1 MIRTL
6 YNGIDFRIKG
16 LLGRMNRF
24 FYKEP
29 RILSSV
35 KSLDTLIDGK
45 KSIAR
50 FGDGEFKLMR
60 GGNLG
65 FQKYVNEVEEG
76 RNITDSIID
85 QEYKNSIILEIE
97 WDIKW
102 NQIF

>member
-1 MIRTL
+1 MNRTL

-97 WDIKW
+97 
-102 NQIF
+102 

>member
-85 QEYKNSIILEIE
+85 QEYKNSIIL
-97 WDIKW
+97 DRKSVV
-102 NQIF
+102 

>member
-6 YNGIDFRIKG
+6 YNGIDLRLKG

-35 KSLDTLIDGK
+35 KSLDTLIDGQ

-50 FGDGEFKLMR
+50 VGDGEFKLMR

-97 WDIKW
+97 
-102 NQIF
+102 

>member
-60 GGNLG
+60 GGKLG

-97 WDIKW
+97 
-102 NQIF
+102 

>member
-60 GGNLG
+60 GENLG

-97 WDIKW
+97 
-102 NQIF
+102 

>member
-16 LLGRMNRF
+16 LLGRMNRI

-97 WDIKW
+97 
-102 NQIF
+102 

>member
-16 LLGRMNRF
+16 LLGIMNRF

-35 KSLDTLIDGK
+35 KCLDTLIDGK

-97 WDIKW
+97 
-102 NQIF
+102 

>member
-35 KSLDTLIDGK
+35 KSLDTFIDGK
-45 KSIAR
+45 KSIA
-50 FGDGEFKLMR
+50 GYGGGEFKLMR

-97 WDIKW
+97 
-102 NQIF
+102 

>member
-1 MIRTL
+1 
-6 YNGIDFRIKG
+6 
-16 LLGRMNRF
+16 MNRF

-50 FGDGEFKLMR
+50 FGDGKFKLMR

-97 WDIKW
+97 
-102 NQIF
+102 

>member
-1 MIRTL
+1 MIRIL

-97 WDIKW
+97 
-102 NQIF
+102 

>member
-85 QEYKNSIILEIE
+85 QEYKNIIILEIE
-97 WDIKW
+97 
-102 NQIF
+102 

>member
-45 KSIAR
+45 KSIAT
-50 FGDGEFKLMR
+50 
-60 GGNLG
+60 
-65 FQKYVNEVEEG
+65 
-76 RNITDSIID
+76 I
-85 QEYKNSIILEIE
+85 
-97 WDIKW
+97 W
-102 NQIF
+102 

>member
-6 YNGIDFRIKG
+6 YNGIDFRIKE

-97 WDIKW
+97 
-102 NQIF
+102 